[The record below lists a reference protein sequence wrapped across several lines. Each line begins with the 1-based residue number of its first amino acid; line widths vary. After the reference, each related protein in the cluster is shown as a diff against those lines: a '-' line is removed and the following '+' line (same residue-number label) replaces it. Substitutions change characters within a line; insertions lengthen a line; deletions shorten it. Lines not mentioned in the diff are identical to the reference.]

1 MESEKPPPIPAGIR
15 GGGNIGQALFD
26 DIVDG
31 IACLGQGL
39 FNFLNM
45 AMAVGGDGDVYM
57 DIGKAFR

>member
-1 MESEKPPPIPAGIR
+1 M
-15 GGGNIGQALFD
+15 GQALFD
-26 DIVDG
+26 DIVAG
-31 IACLGQGL
+31 IAGLSQGL